1 MQTASLRF
9 NLIFGAA
16 CLLILSMG
24 SLTLY
29 SWYSMNQ
36 AGQNAIEQIS
46 EPLEEQVT
54 ASLNDTAL
62 RFAGNTEALLNR
74 SFDIPAGLAS
84 IMRHT
89 AVGSEGEPYTRDE
102 AQFLARNLLLA
113 HPSVS
118 SIYNQYEPNGY
129 DALDNEYSSS
139 EPHTSNQGTLEIYW
153 VSEGADQARFI
164 ETEDTSEKYL
174 TNLTEQ
180 GFREAE
186 WYLCSRDSLKPCLI
200 EPYLYEI
207 SPGEEMLLTSLVY
220 PVVVNNEFRGVAGV
234 DINLPVLQNRIQ
246 QQSQEFY
253 QGKANMFLVS
263 SNGFVVASNQHPDRL
278 GKSLESINADLAEL
292 LDSPGQSEFNVA
304 DNIVVKQPVY
314 TEASDTTWWII
325 VSVPRELAFATVT
338 ELSESLEEDTAS
350 TVWGLLM
357 IAALLLAVFV
367 TLVFFWVSAS
377 TRPLNNLSM
386 LMKELAGAEGDL
398 TRQLER
404 TSHSE
409 LNDLADGFNLFT
421 AKLRDLVRAL
431 KKVAENV
438 ALESRHMLDSSK
450 QASSATEIQADQVQQ
465 VATAMNEMTATA
477 NQVASLASDTAQG
490 AEESSKSLT
499 KANDL
504 VNQTLKAFQQ
514 VAEEFDQARH
524 QFTEVAARSD
534 EVTGI
539 TQTIDGIAEQTNL
552 LALNA
557 AIEAARAGD
566 QGRGFAVVAD
576 EVRTLAQRT
585 RQSTEEINGLI
596 QGLQKQVQASVQ
608 QMESSAVKV
617 TQTLEGAK
625 QASEQLNSAT
635 EQVQSINDNAFQVA
649 SAAEEQNQV
658 SEEISRNISAIS
670 DATHD
675 LEKLSGQITQISSA
689 LDNASGEMEEQ
700 LNALKSD

>member
-1 MQTASLRF
+1 MKTASLRF
-9 NLIFGAA
+9 KLIFGAA

-36 AGQNAIEQIS
+36 AGQNAIEQVS
-46 EPLEEQVT
+46 QPLEEQVT
-54 ASLNDTAL
+54 TSLNDTAL

-74 SFDIPAGLAS
+74 SFDIPASLAS

-89 AVGSEGEPYTRDE
+89 AVGSDGEPYTREE
-102 AQFLARNLLLA
+102 AQLLARNMLFA
-113 HPSVS
+113 HSTVS
-118 SIYNQYEPNGY
+118 SIYTQYEPNGY
-129 DALDNEYSSS
+129 DGLDDQYSSS
-139 EPHTSNQGTLEIYW
+139 EPHTSNQGTLDIYW
-153 VSEGADQARFI
+153 VSDGKNRAHFV
-164 ETEDTSEKYL
+164 ETEDTDEKYL
-174 TNLTEQ
+174 TNLNEQ
-180 GFREAE
+180 GFRESE
-186 WYLCSRDSLKPCLI
+186 WYLCSLDSLKPCLI
-200 EPYLYEI
+200 EPYLFEL
-207 SPGEEMLLTSLVY
+207 SSGEEMLMTSLVY
-220 PVVVNNEFRGVAGV
+220 PVVVNNEFRGVAGA
-234 DINLPVLQNRIQ
+234 DINLPVLQRRVE
-246 QQSQEFY
+246 QQSSEFY
-253 QGKANMFLVS
+253 KGRADMFLVS
-263 SNGFVVASNQHPDRL
+263 SNGFVVASNQYPNRL

-292 LDSPGQSEFNVA
+292 LDKPNQTEFNVA

-325 VSVPRELAFATVT
+325 VSVPRELAFATVA
-338 ELSESLEEDTAS
+338 ELSDSLEQDTAA
-350 TVWGLLM
+350 TVWGLLL
-357 IAALLLAVFV
+357 IAVLLLAVFV

-377 TRPLNNLSM
+377 TRPLNNLSV

-398 TRQLER
+398 TRQLEQ

-438 ALESRHMLDSSK
+438 AMESRHMLESSK
-450 QASSATEIQADQVQQ
+450 QASNATEIQADQVQQ

-504 VNQTLKAFQQ
+504 VNQTLHSFQQ

-596 QGLQKQVQASVQ
+596 LGLQKQVQASVQ

-625 QASEQLNSAT
+625 QASGQLNSAT